1 MTKKRKSNPKKK
13 TSPSPDSSPG
23 LKKEALRNVC
33 DPKTLGFKTTDELP
47 RLTEVIGQ
55 PRAFR
60 ALELGTEISSPGFN
74 IFALGLPGSGK
85 TTLIREYLERKAED
99 DPVPDD
105 WCYVNNFANSHEPK
119 LLRLPAGRAVE
130 LRSDVR
136 NLIDR
141 CKAEISRVFESEE
154 YTLARGRLTE
164 ELEKT
169 QNEELEHLTKAA
181 AKNNFMLAQ
190 SPMGFMLVPMVDGK
204 PLSPEELSKISPE
217 QRAEFEKIET
227 ELQGEVKKSVVKV
240 QEKRKE
246 THSKVKELDKNTALF
261 AVEHLIEALR
271 DSYVGL
277 EPVVEYFDTL
287 KDDIVANAGQFR
299 QPEKEPAGPLGQTA
313 SPSVSERYDVNV
325 LVDNTECKGAPVI
338 VENHPSYH
346 NLLGRIEHEVVLG
359 ATKTNFNLI
368 RAGALHRANG
378 GYLILPAREVMLNT
392 YAWEGLER
400 ALREGCIRI
409 VEMGTQLGLLS
420 TATLEPEPIPLD
432 VKIVLIGTPALYYL
446 LRAYDEDFAKLFKVK
461 AEFATLMDRTKET
474 ENEYALFVKAVVDDN
489 ELASFDRSAVARIIE
504 FGSRLAEDQN
514 KLSTRFG
521 QVADLIR
528 EAAHWAKVK
537 GDKTVSVA
545 AIDRAIEEAIYRNNL
560 IEERLQELVD
570 QGLLLIET
578 KGEAIGQVNAL
589 SVLQIG
595 DYAFGRPT
603 RVTATVHPGR
613 DGVVDIER
621 EAKLGGRAHTKGV
634 LIIGGFLGSRYGQKQ
649 PLNLSS
655 RLTFEQSYEG
665 VEGDSASAAELFALL
680 SAIAGIPLRQDRAM
694 TGSVNQYGQIQPIGG
709 VNEKIEG
716 FFASC
721 DSQGLSG
728 SQGVIIPESNVS
740 HLMLKLE
747 VLEAVEAGKFHIW
760 PISTVDEGLSLLT
773 GREAGELQDD
783 GSYLE
788 GTFNHAVMARLEGF
802 AESLR
807 AASADTEENEE
818 KAEKE

>member
-1 MTKKRKSNPKKK
+1 
-13 TSPSPDSSPG
+13 
-23 LKKEALRNVC
+23 LK
-33 DPKTLGFKTTDELP
+33 D
-47 RLTEVIGQ
+47 VIGQ

-60 ALELGTEISSPGFN
+60 ALEMGTEISSPGFN

-85 TTLIREYLERKAED
+85 TTLIREYLERKAKD
-99 DPVPDD
+99 DTVPDD

-119 LLRLPAGRAVE
+119 LLRLPAGRAVK

-136 NLIDR
+136 NLIER
-141 CKAEISRVFESEE
+141 CKEEIARVFASEE
-154 YTLARGRLTE
+154 YTLERGRLTE
-164 ELEKT
+164 ELDKT
-169 QNEELEHLTKAA
+169 QNEELEHLNAIA
-181 AKNNFMLAQ
+181 AKFNFMLAQ
-190 SPMGFMLVPMVDGK
+190 TPMGFMLVPMVDGN
-204 PLSPEELSKISPE
+204 PLSPEELNKVSPE
-217 QRAEFEKIET
+217 QRAEFEKLET
-227 ELQGEVKKSVVKV
+227 KVQGEVKKSVAKV

-246 THSKVKELDKNTALF
+246 THSKVKELDENSALF
-261 AVEHLIEALR
+261 AVEHLIEALKS
-271 DSYVGL
+271 SYAGL
-277 EPVVEYFDTL
+277 EPVVEYFETL
-287 KDDIVANAGQFR
+287 KDDIVANAARFR
-299 QPEKEPAGPLGQTA
+299 EPEKEPSGPMGSA
-313 SPSVSERYDVNV
+313 SGPSVSERYDVNV

-378 GYLILPAREVMLNT
+378 GYLILPAREVMLNP

-400 ALREGCIRI
+400 ALREGCVRI
-409 VEMGTQLGLLS
+409 VEVGTQLGLLS

-461 AEFATLMDRTKET
+461 AEFANRMDRTKET
-474 ENEYALFVKAVVDDN
+474 EHEYALFVKAVVDDS
-489 ELASFDRSAVARIIE
+489 ELTSFDRLAVARIIE
-504 FGSRLAEDQN
+504 YGSRLAEDQS

-521 QVADLIR
+521 MIADLIR
-528 EAAHWAKVK
+528 EAAHWAKVD
-537 GDKTVSVA
+537 GADTVSA
-545 AIDRAIEEAIYRNNL
+545 ASIDRAITEGVYRNNL
-560 IEERLQELVD
+560 IEERLQEQVD
-570 QGLLLIET
+570 RGTLLIET
-578 KGEAIGQVNAL
+578 KGEAVGQVNAL

-613 DGVVDIER
+613 DGVLDIER
-621 EAKLGGRAHTKGV
+621 EAKLGGRLHTKGV

-649 PLNLSS
+649 PLNLSA

-665 VEGDSASAAELFALL
+665 IEGDSASAAELFALL
-680 SAIAGIPLRQDRAM
+680 SAMSSLPLRQDRAM

-721 DSQGLSG
+721 ESQGLTG

-740 HLMLKLE
+740 HLMLKVE
-747 VLEAVEAGKFHIW
+747 ICDAVEAGKFHIW
-760 PISTVDEGLSLLT
+760 PISTVDEGLTLLT
-773 GREAGELQDD
+773 GREAGERKDD
-783 GSYLE
+783 GAYPE
-788 GTFNHAVMARLEGF
+788 GTFNHAVMQRLEEF

-807 AASADTEENEE
+807 AASKDEDEDDEGG
-818 KAEKE
+818 KK

>member
-1 MTKKRKSNPKKK
+1 
-13 TSPSPDSSPG
+13 
-23 LKKEALRNVC
+23 
-33 DPKTLGFKTTDELP
+33 
-47 RLTEVIGQ
+47 
-55 PRAFR
+55 
-60 ALELGTEISSPGFN
+60 LELGTEILSPGFN

-99 DPVPDD
+99 NPVPDD

-136 NLIDR
+136 NLIER

-169 QNEELEHLTKAA
+169 QNEELEHLTKVS

-204 PLSPEELSKISPE
+204 PLSPEELSKVTPE
-217 QRAEFEKIET
+217 QRADFEKLEA
-227 ELQGEVKKSVVKV
+227 ELQGEVKKSVAKV
-240 QEKRKE
+240 QDKRKE
-246 THSKVKELDKNTALF
+246 THGKVKELDKNIALF

-271 DSYVGL
+271 GSYAGL

-287 KDDIVANAGQFR
+287 KDDIVANAARFR
-299 QPEKEPAGPLGQTA
+299 QPEKEPSGPMGQTA
-313 SPSVSERYDVNV
+313 GPSVSERYDVNV

-378 GYLILPAREVMLNT
+378 GYLILPAREVMLNP

-400 ALREGCIRI
+400 ALREQHVRI

-432 VKIVLIGTPALYYL
+432 VKIVLIGTPALYYV

-474 ENEYALFVKAVVDDN
+474 EHEYALFVKAVVDDS

-504 FGSRLAEDQN
+504 HGSRLADDQN

-528 EAAHWAKVK
+528 EAAHWAKVD
-537 GDKTVSVA
+537 GADTVSVA
-545 AIDRAIEEAIYRNNL
+545 SIDRAIEEAIYRNNL

-649 PLNLSS
+649 PLNLSA

-680 SAIAGIPLRQDRAM
+680 SAMAGVPLRQDRAM

-721 DSQGLSG
+721 ESQGLSG

-747 VLEAVEAGKFHIW
+747 ICEAVEAGKFHIW

-773 GREAGELQDD
+773 GREAGERQED
-783 GSYLE
+783 GSYPD
-788 GTFNHAVMARLEGF
+788 GTFNHAVMTRLEGF

-807 AASADTEENEE
+807 VSSADTGENDEEA
-818 KAEKE
+818 K